1 MPKNK
6 LDWGDVVAILF
17 FILGILSVI
26 GGLLFSTVWAELSRF
41 LESAGFMVTAFNLDT
56 TLATILLLGF
66 GVMYI
71 LIGYLVAERY
81 KEGKVL
87 AFIFGIL
94 FLFAFPV
101 GTVIGLITLY
111 TILASD
117 VKNEFVREIEI

>member
-56 TLATILLLGF
+56 TLATILLFGF